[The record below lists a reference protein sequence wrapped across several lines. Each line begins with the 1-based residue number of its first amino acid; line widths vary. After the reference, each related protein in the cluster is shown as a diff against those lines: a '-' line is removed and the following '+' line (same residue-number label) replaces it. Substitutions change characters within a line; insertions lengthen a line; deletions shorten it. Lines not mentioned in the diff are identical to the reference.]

1 MKTGIRIK
9 RRQGVATAV
18 PMPDGALVRKTG
30 VGAVR
35 RVQVLA
41 FLLGFAFATT
51 GTGHAQSTEEKA
63 TMPMSS
69 ASMPMTRDE
78 VKRDR
83 DEFLRT
89 HRWDEETS
97 DWVRK
102 DGRMSPTG
110 TKSRAQVKA
119 ERDEFLRTNKYDIN
133 NDAWVALKGTP
144 RDMGQMSREEVK
156 METREFLRTHRW
168 DDEAGKWVEYNRAR
182 MKR

>member
-9 RRQGVATAV
+9 RRQGVANAV

-30 VGAVR
+30 VGAVK

-51 GTGHAQSTEEKA
+51 GGVHAQSTEEKA

-69 ASMPMTRDE
+69 ASMPMTRED

-89 HRWDEETS
+89 YRWDDEAS

-102 DGRMSPTG
+102 DGRVSPTG

-119 ERDEFLRTNKYDIN
+119 ERDEFLRTHRYDIN
-133 NDAWVALKGTP
+133 NDGWMALKGPP

-156 METREFLRTHRW
+156 AETREFLRTHRW
-168 DDEAGKWVEYNRAR
+168 DDVASKWVDTRSG
-182 MKR
+182 MKK